1 MEMEILQL
9 IVEALKFIFPAYC
22 ANAVPVVTGGGYPM
36 DFGKKFFDG
45 KPLLGENKTF
55 QGFFCGLCVG
65 TLVGLAESIIFGYP
79 VLFGFVLSVGALFG
93 DLAGAF
99 LKRRLGLVPG
109 EMLPIIDQIDF
120 IVGAILFSF
129 FLQMPSLELIVVV
142 MVITPPLHVLTN
154 YAAYKLGLKGN
165 PW

>member
-1 MEMEILQL
+1 
-9 IVEALKFIFPAYC
+9 
-22 ANAVPVVTGGGYPM
+22 
-36 DFGKKFFDG
+36 
-45 KPLLGENKTF
+45 
-55 QGFFCGLCVG
+55 
-65 TLVGLAESIIFGYP
+65 
-79 VLFGFVLSVGALFG
+79 LFG

-99 LKRRLGLVPG
+99 LKRRLGLAPG

-129 FLQMPSLELIVVV
+129 FLQMPSLELTVVV

>member
-36 DFGKKFFDG
+36 DFGKKFLDG

-99 LKRRLGLVPG
+99 LKRRLGLAPG